1 MREDAIREH
10 LSPPPAHIASN
21 LHLAASAAQS
31 EVSAAQS
38 PAEAEAAHAIKTAA
52 DAAKA
57 LPVINAA
64 IQQNERECVPRA
76 FFLQFLSESL
86 FPFYFCNQ
94 HPLPS
99 FRYAQLAK
107 SVPKQQLA
115 PKELTPEEK

>member
-31 EVSAAQS
+31 EASAAQS

-64 IQQNERECVPRA
+64 IQQNERECVPSPC
-76 FFLQFLSESL
+76 FCCFQSGNLLPFLFL
-86 FPFYFCNQ
+86 
-94 HPLPS
+94 
-99 FRYAQLAK
+99 
-107 SVPKQQLA
+107 
-115 PKELTPEEK
+115 